1 MFKYI
6 LTFVFTFSLLTSSA
20 FADIDSTE
28 PVKTGYITIATD
40 TDKTFR
46 AYIAGSQK
54 AKQGLL
60 LLHGWRGL
68 NHEMELWADR
78 FAAQGYRVIAID
90 LYNNKTTNHPGTAR
104 KLMSNINQKEIND
117 KFRAA
122 IKFLARDNRKVA
134 VLGRGFGA
142 NQAIQATSSSKLI
155 SAVVLFYPFG
165 DVSELLTSSNIPMLG
180 NFASKN
186 FFFDNELQQKFISAA
201 NQRKIDLTVKTY
213 HARHGFSNILGE
225 NFDTNADSSSLKNTL
240 TFLAKHLR

>member
-6 LTFVFTFSLLTSSA
+6 LTFVFTFSLLTGST
-20 FADIDSTE
+20 FADIDITE
-28 PVKTGYITIATD
+28 PVKASYTTIATD

-46 AYIAGSQK
+46 AYIAGSHE

-68 NHEMELWADR
+68 NHEMELWANR
-78 FAAQGYRVIAID
+78 FAVQGYRVIAID
-90 LYNNKTTNHPGTAR
+90 LYNNTTTNHPGTAR
-104 KLMSNINQKEIND
+104 KLMNNIKQKEAND

-122 IKFLARDNRKVA
+122 VKLLAQDGRKVA

-142 NQAIQATSSSKLI
+142 NQAIHAASSNKLI
-155 SAVVLFYPFG
+155 SAAVLFYPFG
-165 DVSELLTSSNIPMLG
+165 DVSELLTSSNIPMLC

-186 FFFDNELQQKFISAA
+186 FFFDNELQKKFISEA
-201 NQRKIDLTVKTY
+201 NQKQIDLTIKTY
-213 HARHGFSNILGE
+213 SARHGFSNILGK
-225 NFDTNADSSSLKNTL
+225 NFDANANSSSLKNTL